1 VEKISKEMTEYYADI
16 LITVIPDDINFMLNK
31 IYQTLHGIISNS
43 EQKIGIGF
51 PDWYDYEVNV
61 QRKIIKHGS
70 IGNTIRLFG
79 SINKLTSIINEPSLI
94 HFTDTGC
101 VRIYPIQQTPDTD
114 SYVKFT
120 RNRKKEKA
128 GKHFVKR
135 KKRRAENR
143 GNIFS
148 KSEKRHNKTIPSVN
162 IYYFK
167 MLSNENG
174 HSFSLFIERK
184 FCDFQGNGSFSNYGL
199 CKGTM
204 SLPHF

>member
-1 VEKISKEMTEYYADI
+1 MEKISKEMTEYYADI
-16 LITVIPDDINFMLNK
+16 LITVIPDDIHFMLNK
-31 IYQTLHGIISNS
+31 IYQTLHGIISDS

-51 PDWYDYEVNV
+51 PDWYDHEMND
-61 QRKIIKHGS
+61 QGKIIKHGS

-79 SINKLTSIINEPSLI
+79 SINKLSLIINEPSLI
-94 HFTDTGC
+94 HFTSTGC

-120 RNRKKEKA
+120 RDRKKEKA
-128 GKHFVKR
+128 GNHFVKR
-135 KKRRAENR
+135 KKRRAKSR

-148 KSEKRHNKTIPSVN
+148 MLDKKDNKTLSSVN
-162 IYYFK
+162 IHYFK

-199 CKGTM
+199 CKGGM